1 MSGYLE
7 TKNLSV
13 GYHGKPLIEDV
24 SLCVQRGKIVTLI
37 GPNGS
42 GKSTILKTITRHLVP
57 LAGAVE
63 LDGREI
69 SRWKTAEF
77 ARNLAVMLTDR
88 PQTELLTCRDIV
100 EAGRHP
106 YTGRM
111 GTLSPDDHSRVDEA
125 MKTAHMEELAE
136 RDFMQISDGQ
146 RQRVML
152 ARAIAQDP
160 RVLVLDEPTSYLDI
174 RYQIDLP
181 EFFLQPT
188 EDFFPFRPFP
198 LFPK

>member
-1 MSGYLE
+1 
-7 TKNLSV
+7 
-13 GYHGKPLIEDV
+13 
-24 SLCVQRGKIVTLI
+24 
-37 GPNGS
+37 
-42 GKSTILKTITRHLVP
+42 
-57 LAGAVE
+57 
-63 LDGREI
+63 
-69 SRWKTAEF
+69 
-77 ARNLAVMLTDR
+77 
-88 PQTELLTCRDIV
+88 
-100 EAGRHP
+100 
-106 YTGRM
+106 M

-125 MKTAHMEELAE
+125 MKTAHVEELAE